1 MYFFVSMKKRPLNP
15 VAIVVVVWSFLN
27 YAKQRVEALDL
38 KAQGIR
44 VSHSGCLGRCRLGP
58 SVVVYPDNVWYRLPT
73 PQAVDTMIQQH
84 LLQGVVVTAL
94 LMSED

>member
-1 MYFFVSMKKRPLNP
+1 MTPYRYHVFFCINEKASAKPCCHRGGSVEL
-15 VAIVVVVWSFLN
+15 FN

-58 SVVVYPDNVWYRLPT
+58 SVVVYPDNVWYRLRCEPWKGRS
-73 PQAVDTMIQQH
+73 PD
-84 LLQGVVVTAL
+84 G
-94 LMSED
+94 E